1 MSDEPRD
8 VAEIIGDSQD
18 LYERKNEDYGD
29 SWRAI
34 GVMLEAYFEHQG
46 ADEITIPTDADHL
59 NSFGLFFRRLD
70 KISREL
76 NGWFLTDDFE
86 VDESIVETHTDDIPY
101 SAMHAALA
109 ESVEADDS
117 PFPSIDPAGFEVV
130 TDVDSTV
137 DMVDTGTVTEEFT
150 FTGFSTEEETEP
162 NWGIGYNGERE

>member
-1 MSDEPRD
+1 MSDKPRD

-109 ESVEADDS
+109 ESVEADQGLSFLETDGWKIGTGQAT
-117 PFPSIDPAGFEVV
+117 PIDV
-130 TDVDSTV
+130 TDVSWESV
-137 DMVDTGTVTEEFT
+137 QFT
-150 FTGFSTEEETEP
+150 LSGEKEEERDP